1 MNITS
6 GDLRLYM
13 HCPRAYQ
20 LSHTVEKKP
29 TLSMAK
35 AGIARF
41 VIRAGNISFF
51 DLAWGSGTSR
61 VDEKELG
68 KQVTKKETKEQREKK
83 KLREQLS
90 NFFAIEKQE
99 TVAQEIS
106 YEFDLLDFAFSGIID
121 QIRHIE
127 GKTTIW
133 QFSTSSQEP
142 PEVYLQR
149 NFYISLA
156 CYAAWKGKL
165 SIAPKASVYTCTED
179 ETEIIDVGIIPDCYV
194 YHLPALEML
203 KKKCNG
209 REKGDLKGN
218 PLIPAN
224 RSEQFLLDFEYELLQ
239 VAGLIQAGYFPMF
252 PAHPRCNL
260 CRYSKECKS
269 ELVSKND
276 NKIEDF

>member
-20 LSHTVEKKP
+20 LSKTVEKKP

-133 QFSTSSQEP
+133 QFSTSSQVP

-165 SIAPKASVYTCTED
+165 VDASLE
-179 ETEIIDVGIIPDCYV
+179 EKKEINIGVIPDCYV
-194 YHLPALEML
+194 YHLSALETL
-203 KKKCNG
+203 KKKCKG

-218 PLIPAN
+218 PLIPAM

-239 VAGLIQAGYFPMF
+239 VAGMIQAGYFPMM

-269 ELVSKND
+269 DLVSEN
-276 NKIEDF
+276 NNEIEDF

>member
-1 MNITS
+1 MNLTS

-20 LSHTVEKKP
+20 LSKSVEKKP

-61 VDEKELG
+61 VDEKELN

-90 NFFAIEKQE
+90 NFLKLEHQDAL
-99 TVAQEIS
+99 AQEVS
-106 YEFDLLDFAFSGIID
+106 YEFNLLDFTFSGMID

-127 GKTTIW
+127 EKTTIW
-133 QFSTSSQEP
+133 QFSTGSQEP
-142 PEVYLQR
+142 PQVYLQR

-156 CYAAWKGKL
+156 CYASWKGKL
-165 SIAPKASVYTCTED
+165 VDASLE
-179 ETEIIDVGIIPDCYV
+179 EKKNIEVGVIPDCYV
-194 YHLPALEML
+194 YYLPALEML
-203 KKKCNG
+203 KKKCKG

-218 PLIPAN
+218 PLIPAM

-239 VAGLIQAGYFPMF
+239 VAGLIQAGYFPMM

-260 CRYSKECKS
+260 CRYSKECKP
-269 ELVSKND
+269 ELVSKNLD
-276 NKIEDF
+276 EIEDF